1 MKRTLQE
8 SLSSV
13 ANRFF
18 SALLPSAWM
27 LLVLLTFLVIR
38 VLGSHLFHS
47 LHLFGKAL

>member
-1 MKRTLQE
+1 MKRNLQE

-13 ANRFF
+13 ANRFL
-18 SALLPSAWM
+18 ALLSSAWM

>member
-1 MKRTLQE
+1 MKRI
-8 SLSSV
+8 SSV
-13 ANRFF
+13 TDRF

>member
-1 MKRTLQE
+1 MKRNLQE
-8 SLSSV
+8 SRFSV
-13 ANRFF
+13 AKRF
-18 SALLPSAWM
+18 SALLSSAWM